1 MLDTLCADFLKRTS
15 RRWVR
20 SRLSCENARQNASVS
35 IFTREFLLSRR
46 GKTSRRYTQQPF
58 FIVTTMLDA
67 KGENAITKDE
77 ISELF
82 GFRWNVELDCR
93 SIKSN
98 MNLAHVRCKSPE
110 MVHRWFWITMLL
122 AYNRI
127 RTKIALAATLADMTP
142 RQISCTSA
150 CQFVLGGWQE
160 ICRIANSAVL
170 EVYCRKMLLSISQC
184 VVVDRPR
191 RFEPRVVKRR
201 RDQYKRM
208 SQPRATLRKRLEKND
223 NSFL

>member
-110 MVHRWFWITMLL
+110 MVHREFWTTML
-122 AYNRI
+122 AYNLI
-127 RTKIALAATLADMTP
+127 RTTIAIAATLADMKP
-142 RQISCTSA
+142 RQISFTSA
-150 CQFVLGGWQE
+150 CQFVLAGWQE
-160 ICRIANSAVL
+160 ICRIEDSAQL
-170 EVYCRKMLLSISQC
+170 GAYCRKMLLSISQC
-184 VVVDRPR
+184 VVGDRPG

-201 RDQYKRM
+201 KDQYKKM
-208 SQPRATLRKRLEKND
+208 MEPRIVLRERLERND
-223 NSFL
+223 NSFE